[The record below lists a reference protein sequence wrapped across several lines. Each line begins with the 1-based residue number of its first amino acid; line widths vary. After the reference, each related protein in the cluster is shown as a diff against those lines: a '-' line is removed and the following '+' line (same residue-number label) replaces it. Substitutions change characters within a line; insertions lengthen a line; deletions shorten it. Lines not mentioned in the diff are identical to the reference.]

1 MKINSL
7 RFKNINS
14 LRGQWKIDF
23 TLPPFSDNGL
33 FAITGPTGAGK
44 TSLLDAICLA
54 LYQQTPRLGG
64 INKNTNGLMTKG
76 TSDCLAEVEFEVK
89 GICYRAFWSQRRSRN
104 KVDGKLQDAT
114 VELVK
119 VEDGTI
125 LATQVKKMSGL
136 IERITGLDFARFTKS
151 MMLSQG
157 QFAAFLN
164 APANERA
171 ELLEELTGT
180 EVYGLISEKVHQNY
194 VASKHELE
202 QLKARI
208 QGVDLLTP
216 EQVVELKQQQK
227 KLEGDLLQQDLG
239 LKENKQQLDWLQ
251 QKEKAE
257 QGVLQATEGVNNA
270 LTQQQMQQGR
280 LACLKQAEPAENINS
295 SYQSHQQVLQQLDK
309 GRTEEDQLQITKQ
322 EVDKKIVQQTEQLVN
337 SEKSLLLAE
346 KKFSLD
352 EVLINEK
359 IIPLEGAIEQEKL
372 QLAGLIQRIQP
383 LKIAKESHNQ
393 DYQDQINNQKSLQQ
407 RLFKCEN
414 YLISNRHK
422 QDLHKQ
428 LPLITVQLKSLPLMQ
443 NKLGQLNGKLQV
455 EGVKLNQSTEQC
467 QDKVNDILHA
477 QKQCQ
482 QLQLNRNNT
491 ENAILQYLGSISVDV
506 KISKEV
512 FSPDTIA
519 QVLTQL
525 RQQYQ
530 TQQQQLHDIELL
542 LIQER
547 KIRDLTAERDRLQEN
562 EACPL
567 CGSQQ
572 HPMIESYQALNTSL
586 TEQRKFDVGENLK
599 YVEQQGVDL
608 NQLNSQWQQCL
619 VDIDS
624 ADRLVTSEQN
634 NKTILDQQ
642 CAAQQLF
649 IESLARDQQ
658 QLESEYRLVTLQLE
672 QDLQPLALE
681 LPNWGALE
689 SWLEYQQGMIDA
701 FQQQQIDQI
710 QYQQDLQLVQQK
722 ILHLEQQV
730 QGITEQVSLLD
741 QQIKTSNQ
749 ILTDKQGLREAL
761 LPAIDVTTKREQMK
775 RLLAQAQVSSRTSSE
790 QLDFQKQAQQQQV
803 GQLINI
809 EKNIIELVQKEKE
822 VSVLWSEHLS
832 ASPFSSI
839 AEFLAALISR
849 EDKELLLQLQQS
861 LEHSLV
867 KQQGLLDQAKK
878 ILASFVTNPI
888 ENIEQWTLESL
899 MLQLDERSLLIK
911 QIAQQQGEIL
921 HGLQDNQGKIEK
933 QQDLIAN
940 IQSSQASYDDL
951 AYLHSLIGS
960 QRGDK
965 FRRFA
970 QGLTLDHLVYLAN
983 LQLNRLHGR
992 YLLQR
997 KKTEALE
1004 LQVLDTWQGDD
1015 IRDTKTLSGGEG
1027 FLVSLALALAL
1038 SDLVSH
1044 KTQIESLFLDEGF
1057 GTLDSETLD
1066 TALNALDSLNASGK
1080 MIGVISHVE
1089 AMKERIP
1096 VQIKVTKMNGFGHSK
1111 LADKFSFTSDDKASA
1126 SL

>member
-23 TLPPFSDNGL
+23 TQPPFSDNGL

-89 GICYRAFWSQRRSRN
+89 GARYRAFWSQRRSRN

-136 IERITGLDFARFTKS
+136 IESITGLDFARFTKS

-180 EVYGLISEKVHQNY
+180 EIYGLISEKVHQNY
-194 VASKHELE
+194 VASKQKLE
-202 QLKARI
+202 QLKAHI

-216 EQVVELKQQQK
+216 EQVEALKQQQK
-227 KLEGDLLQQDLG
+227 KLEEDLCKQDLG
-239 LKENKQQLDWLQ
+239 FKENQHQLDWLQ
-251 QKEKAE
+251 QKQKYE
-257 QGVLQATEGVNNA
+257 QGVLQANDGLNDA
-270 LTQQQMQQGR
+270 LEKQQNQQEK
-280 LACLKQAEPAENINS
+280 LECLKQAEPADKINS
-295 SYQSHQQVLQQLDK
+295 SYQDHQQILQQLSNRK
-309 GRTEEDQLQITKQ
+309 VESEQLQVNKQ
-322 EVDKKIVQQTEQLVN
+322 QVDKDFIQQTELFVN
-337 SEKSLLLAE
+337 SKETLLLAE
-346 KKFSLD
+346 KQYSLD
-352 EVLINEK
+352 EILINEK
-359 IIPLEGAIEQEKL
+359 IIPLEGGIEQEKL
-372 QLAGLIQRIQP
+372 QLTDLTYRIQP
-383 LKIAKESHNQ
+383 LKVTIDSDKK
-393 DYQDQINNQKSLQQ
+393 DYKKQVDNQKELQN
-407 RLFKCEN
+407 RLLECEN
-414 YLISNRHK
+414 YLTSHLHNK
-422 QDLHKQ
+422 DLHKQ
-428 LPLITVQLKSLPLMQ
+428 LPLIEVQLKSLPPMQ
-443 NKLGQLNGKLQV
+443 NKLDQLNEMHQAEV
-455 EGVKLNQSTEQC
+455 TKLNQSTGQY
-467 QDKVNDILHA
+467 QQSVSDILKVQ
-477 QKQCQ
+477 QKYQ
-482 QLQLNRNNT
+482 QLQLDRSSN
-491 ENAILQYLGSISVDV
+491 ENAILQYLASIDVDV
-506 KISKEV
+506 SINKEV
-512 FSPDTIA
+512 FKSETTA
-519 QVLTQL
+519 QVLQL
-525 RQQYQ
+525 LRKQYQ
-530 TQQQQLHDIELL
+530 SQQQQLNDIELL

-547 KIRDLTAERDRLQEN
+547 KIRDLTTERDKLQEN

-572 HPMIESYQALNTSL
+572 HPMVESYQGLNASL
-586 TEQRKFDVGENLK
+586 TEQRKLDVSQNLK
-599 YVEQQGVDL
+599 NIEQQGLDL

-619 VDIDS
+619 VNID
-624 ADRLVTSEQN
+624 AAEQLLIN
-634 NKTILDQQ
+634 EQKNQSIIEQQ
-642 CAAQQLF
+642 SVSQQLF
-649 IESLARDQQ
+649 IESIIRDKQ
-658 QLESEYRLVTLQLE
+658 QLEDEYGQVTIQLE
-672 QDLQPLALE
+672 QVLQPLDVP
-681 LPNWGALE
+681 LPNWGELDA
-689 SWLEYQQGMIDA
+689 WLEYQQGMIDA
-701 FQQQQIDQI
+701 FQQYQDNQIK
-710 QYQQDLQLVQQK
+710 YQQNLQLVQQN
-722 ILHLEQQV
+722 IFHLEQQMKGV
-730 QGITEQVSLLD
+730 AEQVNVLD
-741 QQIKTSNQ
+741 QKIKISNQ
-749 ILTDKQGLREAL
+749 VLADKQSLREAL
-761 LPAIDVTTKREQMK
+761 LPAVDVMTKRQQMK
-775 RLLAQAQVSSRTSSE
+775 NLVVQAQTHTNKCSE
-790 QLDFQKQAQQQQV
+790 QLDLKSQVQQQLV

-809 EKNIIELVQKEKE
+809 EKNIIDLVQKEKE
-822 VSVLWSEHLS
+822 VSILWDQYLS
-832 ASPFSSI
+832 ASPFANV

-849 EDKELLLQLQQS
+849 EDKERLLQLQQE

-867 KQQGLLDQAKK
+867 KQRGLLDQAEKV
-878 ILASFVTNPI
+878 LGDFVKNPI
-888 ENIEQWTLESL
+888 ENSELWTLEIL
-899 MLQLDERSLLIK
+899 KQQLEERSLLIK
-911 QIAQQQGEIL
+911 QIAQQQGEIS
-921 HGLQDNQGKIEK
+921 HSLQDNQGKIEK

-960 QRGDK
+960 QKGDK

-997 KKTEALE
+997 KKSEALE
-1004 LQVLDTWQGDD
+1004 LEVLDTWQGDD

-1096 VQIKVTKMNGFGHSK
+1096 VQIKVTKMNGLGHSK
-1111 LADKFSFTSDDKASA
+1111 LADQFHFSGDDKVAVID
-1126 SL
+1126 